1 MFTPTLRSALRSA
14 SALALAAGT
23 GGAVAQVLGL
33 TILLYRAHPERP
45 TITLP

>member
-1 MFTPTLRSALRSA
+1 MNHRRHIVATISCLS
-14 SALALAAGT
+14 LAAGT